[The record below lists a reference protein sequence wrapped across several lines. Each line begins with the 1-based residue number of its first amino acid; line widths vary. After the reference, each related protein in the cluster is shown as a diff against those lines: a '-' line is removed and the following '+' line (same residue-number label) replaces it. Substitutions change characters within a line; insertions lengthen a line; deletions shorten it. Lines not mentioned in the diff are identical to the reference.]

1 MRSEEEILKQIKEAE
16 VERSGARTQV
26 SYHKKAVVDSESR
39 LIAANLNIEKLQE
52 ELRRCRLASPIQPP
66 TTRELD
72 IAEFRKKV
80 PELMKRIK

>member
-1 MRSEEEILKQIKEAE
+1 MRSEEEILKQIKEIE

-26 SYHKKAVVDSESR
+26 AYHKKAVVDSESR
-39 LIAANLNIEKLQE
+39 LISANLTIEKLQE

-66 TTRELD
+66 TIRELD